1 MIADRET
8 FTELTVHLKR
18 ASDALLRT
26 AQHLAVL
33 CRNELE
39 PEDRCAGALDEL
51 IGMAIEMAAMERILR
66 ALMDANHDE
75 VGAGGRFP
83 AKKLQLRS

>member
-1 MIADRET
+1 MIADRDT

-26 AQHLAVL
+26 ASHLAVL
-33 CRNELE
+33 SREDVE

-51 IGMAIEMAAMERILR
+51 ITMALEMAAMERILR
-66 ALMDANHDE
+66 ALMDANHEEE
-75 VGAGGRFP
+75 VGPPKTAN
-83 AKKLQLRS
+83 LRS